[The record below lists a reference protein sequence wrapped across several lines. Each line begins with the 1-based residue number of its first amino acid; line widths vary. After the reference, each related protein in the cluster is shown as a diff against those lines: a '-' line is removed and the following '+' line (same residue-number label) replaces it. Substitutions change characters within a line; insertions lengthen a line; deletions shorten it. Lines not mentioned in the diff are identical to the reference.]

1 MVSFKVNSS
10 FLINNHTSVKNAS
23 TLSGYS
29 MQYIRRLF
37 RLDRLAGLKIGQVWL
52 VNIDS
57 LKAYLT
63 HALNSKNQRFS
74 PK

>member
-1 MVSFKVNSS
+1 MVSFNVKSNY
-10 FLINNHTSVKNAS
+10 LINNHTSVKNAS

-29 MQYIRRLF
+29 MQYIRRLL

-52 VNIDS
+52 VEIDS
-57 LKAYLT
+57 LNDYLN
-63 HALNSKNQRFS
+63 HAMQSVDQRFS